1 MEELSFEEALKRLE
15 ELVAKLEAGDLS
27 LEQAL
32 EAFEEGV
39 RLSRLCSQR
48 LNEAQ
53 KRVSI
58 LLRNQEGALE
68 ERPFDLGD
76 VLGNKEDPFDRP

>member
-58 LLRNQEGALE
+58 LLRNQEGGLE

-76 VLGNKEDPFDRP
+76 VLGNKEDPL